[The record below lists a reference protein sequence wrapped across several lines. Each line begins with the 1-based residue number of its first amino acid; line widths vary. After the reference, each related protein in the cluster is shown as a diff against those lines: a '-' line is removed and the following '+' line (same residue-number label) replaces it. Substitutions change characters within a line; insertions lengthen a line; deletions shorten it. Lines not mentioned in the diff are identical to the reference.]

1 MVTSMTMILSPFRFA
16 ALSLVLGLVVWMS
29 ILRNNPSQAAT
40 FNEPFILDNDNN
52 DTIRLL
58 PSQILA
64 IYKQQHSHEALL
76 EACSS
81 GCPNQKFIVGYYSCP
96 LQAGNRIHHFINAFV
111 WAVVT
116 NRTLLW
122 KYYDRTTCLAQGT
135 NHDLSICAS
144 SNTEPECAQ
153 VLTRS
158 QWIAS
163 SEEWTSTL
171 QLGNATLVP
180 YTKTKIN
187 LQWRLRENRTDSLPD
202 QRTIDLI
209 ADRLIDIGQLL
220 GRDADAIGNAHGR
233 QQLLQTTESVMV
245 ADGLFSK
252 GQRYLYGL
260 LLDEAFSFHDSVL
273 PSLDTLHAIQ
283 ATSTIALHS
292 RHTSRLDEGDDVS
305 TEKHCLEQVLAN
317 ISRPC
322 TVILLSDRPKTLDL
336 LSEVVTNLQCIPTF
350 ANHKTGTSFRKD
362 HGPYS
367 GVGFFQD
374 LSLASN
380 AVHGF
385 IGHKKRSS
393 SMLLEEWIVYRRS
406 LQKNISSTPL
416 VECYL
421 PKH

>member
-1 MVTSMTMILSPFRFA
+1 MILSPFGFA
-16 ALSLVLGLVVWMS
+16 ALSSVLGLVVWMS

-40 FNEPFILDNDNN
+40 FHEPFSLHNANN
-52 DTIRLL
+52 VTIRLL

-76 EACSS
+76 DACSS
-81 GCPNQKFIVGYYSCP
+81 GCTDRQFLVGYYSCP

-122 KYYDRTTCLAQGT
+122 KYYDRTTCLALGA
-135 NHDLSICAS
+135 NHDPSICAS
-144 SNTEPECAQ
+144 ANTEPECAR

-163 SEEWTSTL
+163 YEEWTSTL

-180 YTKTKIN
+180 YTKTKLN
-187 LQWRLRENRTDSLPD
+187 LQWRLRENRTDSSTD
-202 QRTIDLI
+202 ERTIDRI

-233 QQLLQTTESVMV
+233 QQLLQTTESAMV
-245 ADGLFSK
+245 ADALFSK

-260 LLDEAFSFHDSVL
+260 LLEEAFSFHDSVR
-273 PSLDTLHAIQ
+273 PSLDTMHAIQ

-292 RHTSRLDEGDDVS
+292 RHTSRLDEGDNVS
-305 TEKHCLEQVLAN
+305 PEQHCLEQVLAN
-317 ISRPC
+317 MSRPC

-336 LSEVVTNLQCIPTF
+336 LAQVVTNLQCTPMF
-350 ANHKTGTSFRKD
+350 ANHDAGRSFRVD

-374 LSLASN
+374 LALASN

-406 LQKNISSTPL
+406 LQQDISSTPL